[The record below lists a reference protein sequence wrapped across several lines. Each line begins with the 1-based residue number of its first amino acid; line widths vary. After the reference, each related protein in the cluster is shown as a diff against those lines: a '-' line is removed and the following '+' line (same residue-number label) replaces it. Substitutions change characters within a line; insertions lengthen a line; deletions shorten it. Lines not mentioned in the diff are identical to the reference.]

1 MDLLPTTDV
10 LDRAKLALES
20 RATQKLA
27 QLQRSATETI
37 PPEQAARVAR
47 GFEAMF
53 IHELYKT
60 MRQAMLDDDSE
71 SDDGDL
77 SIGADILN
85 TLGGIELAQQLSQT
99 SQGMG
104 IAQLVYQH
112 LTGNKSL
119 PLITEQPPAPPK
131 PAQEASNGTP
141 PSAPPHSA
149 LLDRIEQR
157 LQMHHDAIEQ
167 ASREYGVPAWLIKAV
182 IAAESAG
189 RADAISPAGAKGLM
203 QLMDATASEVG
214 VENVFDPA
222 ENIRG
227 GTRYLRWM
235 LNRFGSIPLAL
246 AAYNAGP
253 GAVERYGNIPPYA
266 ETRAYVE
273 RVQEYARQFRSRA

>member
-77 SIGADILN
+77 SFGADILN

-131 PAQEASNGTP
+131 PAQEASNRTP
-141 PSAPPHSA
+141 PPSPPHSP

>member
-20 RATQKLA
+20 RATQPLA
-27 QLQRSATETI
+27 QLQRSAADALS
-37 PPEQAARVAR
+37 PEQAARVAR

-77 SIGADILN
+77 SFGADILN
-85 TLGGIELAQQLSQT
+85 TLGGIELAHQLSQT
-99 SQGMG
+99 SQGIG

-119 PLITEQPPAPPK
+119 PLITEQPSAPPK
-131 PAQEASNGTP
+131 PAQEASNRTP
-141 PSAPPHSA
+141 PPSPSHSP

-157 LQMHHDAIEQ
+157 LQMHNDAIKQ
-167 ASREYGVPAWLIKAV
+167 ASREYGVPTWLIKAV

-203 QLMDATASEVG
+203 QLMDATATEVG
-214 VENVFDPA
+214 VENVFDPT

-235 LNRFGSIPLAL
+235 LDRFGSIPLAL